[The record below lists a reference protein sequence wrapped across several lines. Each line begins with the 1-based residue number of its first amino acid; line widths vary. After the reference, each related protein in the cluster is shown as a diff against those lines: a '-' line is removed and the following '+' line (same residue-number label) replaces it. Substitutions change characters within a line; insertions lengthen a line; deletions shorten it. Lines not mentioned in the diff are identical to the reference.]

1 MPKPHPLETP
11 RPRQHDRRGRERFM
25 TTQTKTKNGHEGK
38 PPNVQNYN
46 ETLRAAGVFF
56 DEDAPPSAAPPPTS
70 APQPSIA
77 QPTPTLADAALYR
90 LAGEIVRTMAPH
102 TEAHPAALLGS
113 LLVTFGAAVGRG
125 AWMTASGTRHHANL
139 FSCIVGASSRARK
152 TTAAYNVRDLFVRA
166 EIFPPKASGLST
178 GEGIIHHIR
187 DAKMGDDEKTGE
199 PKTLDT
205 GEADKRLFV
214 LESELAR
221 ALAAM
226 KREGNSLSAVLRE
239 AWDGSALQTL
249 TKREAETCALPHV
262 SILAAVTREELKKR
276 LDESELLNGFGNRVL
291 WVLVQRPHLLPLA
304 GELPWQ
310 ELTPLLQRLSTA
322 LSFARDAGELHRS
335 QSANARWCEI
345 YAELAAT
352 NHSGVAGCLTD
363 RAEAQ
368 VLRLSMIFALL
379 DCSRIV
385 EPAHLDAALAFWRYC
400 EASVLRV
407 FGGISKDARN
417 IKSAL
422 DAAKPGE
429 LSRDEIS
436 QKFGKHIYGERLDAA
451 LTELAKDGHA
461 TSRRGE
467 TGGRPNELW
476 SAL

>member
-11 RPRQHDRRGRERFM
+11 RPRQHDRRGRKRFM

-38 PPNVQNYN
+38 PPSVQNYN
-46 ETLRAAGVFF
+46 ETLRAAGIFF
-56 DEDAPPSAAPPPTS
+56 DEDAPPPAAPPPPS
-70 APQPSIA
+70 APQQTIA
-77 QPTPTLADAALYR
+77 QPTPTLADAALYG
-90 LAGEIVRTMAPH
+90 LAGKIVQTMAPK

-139 FSCIVGASSRARK
+139 SLCIVGDSSRARK
-152 TTAAYNVRDLFVRA
+152 TTAANNVRELFARA
-166 EIFPPKASGLST
+166 EILPPMASGLST

-187 DAKMGDDEKTGE
+187 DPRPDAEDEGIT
-199 PKTLDT
+199 
-205 GEADKRLFV
+205 DKRLFV

-239 AWDGSALQTL
+239 AWDGSPLRTL
-249 TKREAETCALPHV
+249 TKRDAETCAHPHV

-276 LDESELLNGFGNRVL
+276 LDENELLNGFGNRVL
-291 WVLVQRPHLLPLA
+291 WVLVQRPHLLALA

-310 ELTPLLQRLSTA
+310 ELTPLLQRLSAA
-322 LSFARDAGELHRS
+322 LSVARDAGELHRS
-335 QSANARWCEI
+335 QAADARWCEI
-345 YAELAAT
+345 YEELAAT

-368 VLRLSMIFALL
+368 VLRLGMIFALL

-400 EASVLRV
+400 EASVLCV
-407 FGGISKDARN
+407 FGGLSKDARN
-417 IKSAL
+417 VKSAL

-436 QKFGKHIYGERLDAA
+436 LKIGKHIYGERLDAA
-451 LTELAKDGHA
+451 LAELAKDGHA
-461 TSRRGE
+461 TSRREE
-467 TGGRPNELW
+467 TGGRPKELW
-476 SAL
+476 RAL